1 VDGYS
6 RTVLWLE
13 PVTDKR
19 AATVWPAFAAVAAKR
34 GYPDQL
40 NTDAGGENIYMAYAC
55 WHWWAGQDDVHMV
68 PHKVVKSVHN
78 TRVERLWGD
87 VNHRINR
94 VIRLFGFFLE
104 GAVGFDASNDVQLG
118 AFHRL
123 ILPAMRFMVGLDT
136 LSLFGSTSAVFSPKP
151 KLSGIDNECTALNNG
166 GIIRGES

>member
-6 RTVLWLE
+6 RMVLWLE

-19 AATVWPAFAAVAAKR
+19 AATVWPHFAAVAAER
-34 GYPDQL
+34 GLPDL
-40 NTDAGGENIYMAYAC
+40 LSTDAGGENIYMAFAC
-55 WHWWAGQDDVHMV
+55 WLYWSGQDDLVDLV
-68 PHKVVKSVHN
+68 PHKVVQSIHN

-104 GAVGFDASNDVQLG
+104 GAVGFDPSDNVQLG

-123 ILPAMRFMVGLDT
+123 MLPTMRLMVGLT
-136 LSLFGSTSAVFSPKP
+136 LVPFSPQAQP
-151 KLSGIDNECTALNNG
+151 CGPRNLC
-166 GIIRGES
+166 